1 MIERDHLSQITTDL
15 RRRRIDTPDSFAD
28 DIMKKIDQQNEGG
41 FRSLPV
47 TARIALS
54 TIVIAVYCS
63 LGILLGIKGYENMRP
78 SGESASQE
86 ALVDLMKSHYISTD
100 FMEDRLFEHL
110 NKKD

>member
-1 MIERDHLSQITTDL
+1 
-15 RRRRIDTPDSFAD
+15 
-28 DIMKKIDQQNEGG
+28 
-41 FRSLPV
+41 
-47 TARIALS
+47 
-54 TIVIAVYCS
+54 
-63 LGILLGIKGYENMRP
+63 MRP